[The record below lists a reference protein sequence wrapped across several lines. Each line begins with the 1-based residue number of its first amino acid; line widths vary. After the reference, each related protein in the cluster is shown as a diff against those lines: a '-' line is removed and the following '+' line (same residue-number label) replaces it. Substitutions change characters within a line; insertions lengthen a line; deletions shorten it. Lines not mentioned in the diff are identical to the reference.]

1 MHMVKKLEHKNT
13 QGKEGLPHP
22 LFSQP
27 SLEMPLL
34 TITCVFFKYAMH
46 IPTYVCEF
54 LFKFYFFIFNLDN
67 PFWPYLASWALELRT
82 AVPHQGAYSEP

>member
-1 MHMVKKLEHKNT
+1 
-13 QGKEGLPHP
+13 
-22 LFSQP
+22 
-27 SLEMPLL
+27 
-34 TITCVFFKYAMH
+34 MH

-67 PFWPYLASWALELRT
+67 PFCPYLASWALELRT